1 MHIHF
6 PSLHTPKAYSQVQ
19 SLSFYHD
26 LSKVND
32 LLGELFIENLL
43 ILFKYNDSTK
53 SHNCHVYYT
62 GQKCTS
68 PIPWSITF
76 M

>member
-43 ILFKYNDSTK
+43 ILFKYNDST
-53 SHNCHVYYT
+53 
-62 GQKCTS
+62 
-68 PIPWSITF
+68 
-76 M
+76 